1 MDLKNRLI
9 AFAQTFNDVQVD
21 HPFAKFPEYQ
31 VLRHRKS
38 GKWFGLLMTVEKQ
51 KLGLEGT
58 GMIEILDVKAA
69 PEMVS
74 IINQSR
80 GYLPAYHMNK
90 NHWLTALLDGSVSEK
105 QLQSLLR
112 DSYERT
118 R

>member
-1 MDLKNRLI
+1 
-9 AFAQTFNDVQVD
+9 
-21 HPFAKFPEYQ
+21 
-31 VLRHRKS
+31 LRHRKN